1 MTGVSQA
8 FLVLFGLYLLYALAT
23 NPRRESQLQGAP
35 STPGFLLQTPLFAL
49 ACWYG
54 AAHGVFSRDWF
65 SPLSIGLGLL
75 GGHLVFA
82 LSLLVTHRNTR
93 EIAGHIGDLTGF
105 GRFVRDH
112 PDALFRLLLVSISE
126 ELIYRATAQPL
137 LSEWIGHAGAGIVVV
152 AAAFAVVHWH
162 FFRNP
167 PLQSLEFVGFSL
179 LLGALYY
186 ATGSIMLVIVI
197 HTVRNLEIAYLE
209 HLIDL
214 EEQGESSAL
223 PAQASPHQ
231 A

>member
-1 MTGVSQA
+1 MTGASQA
-8 FLVLFGLYLLYALAT
+8 FLILFGLYLLYALVT
-23 NPRRESQLQGAP
+23 NPRRDAQTQSRP
-35 STPGFLLQTPLFAL
+35 STAGFLLQTPLFVL
-49 ACWYG
+49 ACGYG

-75 GGHLVFA
+75 GGHAVFA

-93 EIAGHIGDLTGF
+93 EIAGHIGDLAGF
-105 GRFVRDH
+105 GRFVREH
-112 PDALFRLLLVSISE
+112 PDTLFRLLLVSISE
-126 ELIYRATAQPL
+126 EMIYRATAQPL
-137 LSEWIGHAGAGIVVV
+137 LSAWIGHPAAGIALV
-152 AAAFAVVHWH
+152 AAAFAMVHWH

-167 PLQSLEFVGFSL
+167 PLQSLEFAGFSV

-209 HLIDL
+209 YLIDL
-214 EEQGESSAL
+214 EEQGDPGAI
-223 PAQASPHQ
+223 PAQASPHI